1 MSPATKQ
8 DSRAWAKLL
17 RSSRKLLHPN
27 SLPGRAALVL
37 VAIAFVIIGSRG
49 LWKLVRSHVETR
61 PEYQAAADNI
71 EITPL
76 PSWIHS
82 DVKSEVIRD
91 AGLPVAMSILD
102 ERTIDRLKQAFSL
115 HPWVAH
121 VEGIDRSYP
130 AHFKVD
136 LTYRRPVAMVEVRGG
151 LLPVDANAILLPTGD
166 FSSAEA
172 ENYLRVSGSTSSPLG
187 PVGTAWGD
195 PTIEAAAKLADL
207 LQPASN
213 DWLLQRI
220 RIQSQIAGQWS
231 PNPRSEIGHS
241 LRNGTHLGQRAGTE
255 TPPEPKADE
264 KVARLRQLSQQ
275 GSLDAV
281 PGRTSRFAPSHGCRP
296 GGIAQ
301 RATQAVTRT
310 QIATAAAQ
318 PGGDAQPK
326 SAPAELLAALQP
338 SRPEPLRR
346 CAQPPIRSAPRS
358 LRSHC
363 RFVFALPRGVIPLA
377 WNFPPGVSDNY
388 FMCCVPVETLTGRR
402 SGNSFCAPAMRAS
415 IALLSRKLQR
425 RFRRGIAAIR
435 SL

>member
-1 MSPATKQ
+1 MQNVARPPDQSKSLAHRRSHEPSSRNALLSPATKQ

-27 SLPGRAALVL
+27 SLPGRAALVI
-37 VAIAFVIIGSRG
+37 VAIAFVIFGSRG

-115 HPWVAH
+115 HPWVAR

-172 ENYLRVSGSTSSPLG
+172 ENYLRVSGSASSPLG

-220 RIQSQIAGQWS
+220 RIQSQIAANGV
-231 PNPRSEIGHS
+231 PILVLKLVTRS
-241 LRNGTHLGQRAGTE
+241 GTE
-255 TPPEPKADE
+255 
-264 KVARLRQLSQQ
+264 L
-275 GSLDAV
+275 
-281 PGRTSRFAPSHGCRP
+281 
-296 GGIAQ
+296 I
-301 RATQAVTRT
+301 
-310 QIATAAAQ
+310 
-318 PGGDAQPK
+318 
-326 SAPAELLAALQP
+326 
-338 SRPEPLRR
+338 
-346 CAQPPIRSAPRS
+346 
-358 LRSHC
+358 
-363 RFVFALPRGVIPLA
+363 
-377 WNFPPGVSDNY
+377 W
-388 FMCCVPVETLTGRR
+388 GRR
-402 SGNSFCAPAMRAS
+402 QERKRHQNRKRT
-415 IALLSRKLQR
+415 RKLPAC
-425 RFRRGIAAIR
+425 GN
-435 SL
+435 